1 MAKHMLLVF
10 TNAAD
15 GKDDEF
21 NRWYNEV
28 HLVDVLAVDGF
39 VAAQRFAL
47 KDMSGSASPH
57 RYLAIYEV
65 ETDDIDGVVERF
77 DQSFPRIG
85 NRINRSRTDDVR
97 SLRQFQIER
106 CPAIAY

>member
-65 ETDDIDGVVERF
+65 ETDDIDGVVERLGAAAGTMVI
-77 DQSFPRIG
+77 SEAMVEATALVASPITER
-85 NRINRSRTDDVR
+85 RT
-97 SLRQFQIER
+97 
-106 CPAIAY
+106 